1 MANDDKA
8 LGADEVEARLSELLS
23 DMSEGEKRDFL
34 EKLEAWQARKQREKR
49 KHPRKRISIYAVC
62 SGYDSYFRDYIQN
75 IGAGGIFIETQT
87 PLFVNQELTTTFFLP
102 GSKTPVKAKGK
113 VVRTDSKGIA
123 LEFDEIIPDL

>member
-1 MANDDKA
+1 MANDDKP

-23 DMSEGEKRDFL
+23 DMSEAEKRDFL
-34 EKLEAWQARKQREKR
+34 KKLEEWRASKQKERR

-75 IGAGGIFIETQT
+75 IGAGGVFIETQS

-102 GSKTPVKAKGK
+102 SSKAPVKAKGK

-123 LEFDEIIPDL
+123 IEFDETIPDI